1 MNKRYGDDSLVSFGA
16 AQNIRTEE
24 QALSDIETGKAQV
37 LEGEDIVMP
46 NVPSMGNE
54 PIVQDT
60 ASISGPGMS
69 TPLNQDQ
76 RAALASGDIDAAIAL
91 RGQRG

>member
-1 MNKRYGDDSLVSFGA
+1 MREYMNKRYGDDSLVSFGA

-54 PIVQDT
+54 PIVHRC
-60 ASISGPGMS
+60 SINIWSRYVYTFKSRPKS
-69 TPLNQDQ
+69 
-76 RAALASGDIDAAIAL
+76 SSCFW
-91 RGQRG
+91 